1 MTNSSDSN
9 IDAISADLSE
19 DVVAQNATL
28 HRKIGWQ
35 GAFWVASGVPAL
47 VLFSMGAI
55 SATVGKPAW
64 LIWMISISFGFIQAF
79 TYAEIAG
86 LFPHKSGGA
95 SVYGAV
101 AWVRYSKFIAP
112 VSVWCN
118 WFAWSPVLAI
128 GSGLAGGYIMGALF
142 EPDAV
147 INTWQITLLDLGG
160 LKEGLSLRINAVFI
174 VGVTLLLAVF
184 AIQHGG
190 ILRSAKTTTVLGLTA
205 LVPLM
210 VIGLV
215 PLITGDVMVDNFF
228 PLTPLAFDSVGNVI
242 DGAWDLPGWTL
253 MAGGLFIAA
262 WSTYGFETAVCYTRE
277 FKNPKTDTFKA
288 IIYSGLLCI
297 AVFTLVP
304 MAFQGNLGLGQM
316 VSPAVVDAAGTVLSP
331 AVYDGMLAADIY
343 SGMGVAKVLSSMLG
357 DSAVIANI
365 LVVMFVLALMLS
377 IMTSMAGSSRTLYQA
392 SVDGW
397 LPKYL
402 SHVNEHGAP
411 TRAMWTDLV
420 FNLGLLL
427 MSDYVF
433 VLAISNVG
441 YIIFNFLNLNS
452 GWIHRMDRPNWSRP
466 YRTPTILLVMGGILA
481 YVNLMLMGL
490 GANIWGEGTLMTGL
504 LFATLII
511 PVFMYRHYVQD
522 KGVFPQAMLEDMHL
536 ASEEDGVSSRAGMLP
551 YVALLAGV
559 FVVYYSHSLVS

>member
-242 DGAWDLPGWTL
+242 EGAWDLPGWTL

-277 FKNPKTDTFKA
+277 FKNPKTDTYKA
-288 IIYSGLLCI
+288 IIYSGMLCI

-304 MAFQGNLGLGQM
+304 MAFQGNLGLGEM

-343 SGMGVAKVLSSMLG
+343 SGMGVAKVLSGMLG

-536 ASEEDGVSSRAGMLP
+536 ASDEDGVSSRAGMLP